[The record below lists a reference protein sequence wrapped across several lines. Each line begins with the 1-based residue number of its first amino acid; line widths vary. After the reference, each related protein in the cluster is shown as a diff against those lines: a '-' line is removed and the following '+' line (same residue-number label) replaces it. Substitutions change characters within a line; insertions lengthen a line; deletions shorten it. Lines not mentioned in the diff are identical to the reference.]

1 MTKLT
6 DFDRRSD
13 MKTSTRKNKRA
24 VAAEYALEKYARI
37 KGVGELPSHDLID
50 ETIIDLLTDLRH
62 FSAAIGVD
70 FDEVLRLSEHHF
82 EQERRSPSPDAT
94 EQE

>member
-1 MTKLT
+1 MT
-6 DFDRRSD
+6 
-13 MKTSTRKNKRA
+13 TSTQKNKRA
-24 VAAEYALEKYARI
+24 IAAEYALEKYARI
-37 KGVGELPSHDLID
+37 KGIGELSSYDLMD
-50 ETIIDLLTDLRH
+50 ETIINLLPDLRH

-82 EQERRSPSPDAT
+82 EEERRSPSFDVT